1 MSPRRGTAVGEVNL
15 FRFVPRDSPVH
26 RLWPGTKVSALIAV
40 GIVVSLRPTW
50 PGELIVLGLLALG
63 TVTARV
69 PLGALPRL
77 PRWFYLG
84 VAITAVGPTLSGGSP
99 FLHLGHS
106 KLGLGG
112 IDEWARFTLLVV
124 VLIGFTALVGWTT
137 KAADLAPALA
147 TLATPARFLRL
158 PVDEMVVVVALAV
171 RCMPLLVD
179 ELRTLWAARRVRN
192 PPEPESFRQIVG
204 EIQDILVTALVSST
218 RRAQEMAD
226 AIDARGGVGST
237 VRSTPDWRPAEFV
250 TWGLT
255 AAVIV
260 AVLLV

>member
-40 GIVVSLRPTW
+40 GIVVSLRPSW
-50 PGELIVLGLLALG
+50 FGELIVLGLLGLG
-63 TVTARV
+63 MLVARV
-69 PLGALPRL
+69 PLGALPRF
-77 PRWFYLG
+77 PKWFYIG
-84 VAITAVGPTLSGGSP
+84 IFITAVGPTLSGGSP
-99 FLHLGHS
+99 FLHIGHS
-106 KLGLGG
+106 RIGLGG

-147 TLATPARFLRL
+147 TLATPARLVRL

-192 PPEPESFRQIVG
+192 PPEPESFRQIIR
-204 EIQDILVTALVSST
+204 EIQDVLVTALVSST
-218 RRAQEMAD
+218 RRAREMAD
-226 AIDARGGVGST
+226 AMDARGGVGST
-237 VRSTPDWRPAEFV
+237 VRSTPQWRPAEFL

-255 AAVIV
+255 AVVIV
-260 AVLLV
+260 SVLLV